1 MTENNE
7 GNSERLFT
15 WTQLYELTRLP
26 PAPKRSVGRPQE
38 SAFPRSL
45 LGIYLNPDEKEDLLA
60 IQKDLKQVLG
70 KKPAYGEVL
79 GIIARIYSTIFAE
92 DKNSTGSITS
102 GFVRPKGGRKMV
114 SFLLSTGEKREFFAI
129 KETLQAEPDLEN
141 MTLSYGDVFI
151 LLTSAFR
158 QTLAANPALL
168 KSDSLI
174 TFAQE
179 FVASEIR
186 HA

>member
-1 MTENNE
+1 MAENNE
-7 GNSERLFT
+7 SNSERLFT

-45 LGIYLNPDEKEDLLA
+45 LGIYLNPDEKKGLLA
-60 IQKDLKQVLG
+60 LQKDLKKVLG
-70 KKPAYGEVL
+70 KKPSYGEVL
-79 GIIARIYSTIFAE
+79 GIISRIYSTILFDEKINA
-92 DKNSTGSITS
+92 GSITS

-129 KETLQAEPDLEN
+129 KDRLQSEPDLAN
-141 MTLSYGDVFI
+141 LKLSYGDVFI
-151 LLTSAFR
+151 LMVSAF
-158 QTLAANPALL
+158 QETLAANPSLL
-168 KSDSLI
+168 KSNSLI
-174 TFAQE
+174 EFAQD
-179 FVASEIR
+179 FVAAEMR